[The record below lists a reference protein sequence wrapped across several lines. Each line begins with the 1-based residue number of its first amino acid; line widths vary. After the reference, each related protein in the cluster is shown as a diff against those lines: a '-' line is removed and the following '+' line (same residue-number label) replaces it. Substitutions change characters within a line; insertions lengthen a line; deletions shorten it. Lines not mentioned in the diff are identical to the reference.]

1 MNKKIFNLVILI
13 GVLLLLV
20 SGCSTLTSSEKEVKK
35 EQTGKEGIASN
46 INNISE
52 EVLHKDYRIY
62 NNAQWGNVN
71 RLNIFS
77 D

>member
-1 MNKKIFNLVILI
+1 MNRKVFNLAILL
-13 GVLLLLV
+13 GVLLLLN
-20 SGCSTLTSSEKEVKK
+20 GCSTLTSNEKEVKK

-46 INNISE
+46 ISDISE
-52 EVLHKDYRIY
+52 EDLHRDYRIY

>member
-1 MNKKIFNLVILI
+1 MNRKVFNLAILL
-13 GVLLLLV
+13 GVLLFN
-20 SGCSTLTSSEKEVKK
+20 GCSTLTSSEKEVKK
-35 EQTGKEGIASN
+35 EQTEKEGIASN
-46 INNISE
+46 INDISE
-52 EVLHKDYRIY
+52 EVLHRDYRIY